1 MKLKLFSA
9 VRVKTKHVYPCQ
21 WYEDCGT
28 LGHSAVVLYSDQ
40 WVNELLVRLTPS
52 NLTPPVFQP
61 TVKFKNMMT
70 SVYLITNCIFFFCS
84 HCPISELPV
93 VDNIVVIDFGE
104 SDLGFFLLF
113 HLCKSVHLCCTD
125 AAGGIYQW
133 ANMDTFPSL
142 LKLRVKMHKHTPQTR
157 DVRLICSNSDQKKS
171 LKSDLGQ

>member
-1 MKLKLFSA
+1 MVRRLWNFRTQCRRSLFWS
-9 VRVKTKHVYPCQ
+9 TSEWIISEINTIQ
-21 WYEDCGT
+21 
-28 LGHSAVVLYSDQ
+28 SD
-40 WVNELLVRLTPS
+40 TPS
-52 NLTPPVFQP
+52 FSTHCKIQEHDDISLPHHQ
-61 TVKFKNMMT
+61 
-70 SVYLITNCIFFFCS
+70 LLFFFFCCS

-93 VDNIVVIDFGE
+93 VDNMVVIDFGE